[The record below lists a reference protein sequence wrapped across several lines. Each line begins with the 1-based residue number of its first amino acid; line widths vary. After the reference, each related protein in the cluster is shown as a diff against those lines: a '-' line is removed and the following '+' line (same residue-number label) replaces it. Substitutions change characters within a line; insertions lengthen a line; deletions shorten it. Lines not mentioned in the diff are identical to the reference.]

1 MAVLHLQE
9 ISSYLRWNRNGI
21 GMDILPVGM
30 EKPPIES
37 GGAAVSGLQSPK
49 RHPKLW
55 QEAMRHECGTVSD

>member
-37 GGAAVSGLQSPK
+37 SGAAISGLQLPK
-49 RHPKLW
+49 RHLKLC
-55 QEAMRHECGTVSD
+55 QVAMRHDCGTVSD